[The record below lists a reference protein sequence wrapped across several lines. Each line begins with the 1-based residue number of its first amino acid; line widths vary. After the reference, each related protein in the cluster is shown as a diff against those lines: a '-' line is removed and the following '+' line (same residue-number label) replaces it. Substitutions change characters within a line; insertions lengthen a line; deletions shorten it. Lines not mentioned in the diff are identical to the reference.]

1 MIGSKGVQFPLTL
14 QMEIQFIKSPIGF
27 GLGYHIGELAT
38 INENQANELVEL
50 GFAVKIEQAVKV
62 EVKTI
67 KKAVK

>member
-1 MIGSKGVQFPLTL
+1 VNGSRAARYRPTL

-50 GFAVKIEQAVKV
+50 GFAVKIEKAVKV

>member
-1 MIGSKGVQFPLTL
+1 
-14 QMEIQFIKSPIGF
+14 MEIQFIKSPIGF

-50 GFAVKIEQAVKV
+50 GFAVKIEKAVKV

>member
-1 MIGSKGVQFPLTL
+1 
-14 QMEIQFIKSPIGF
+14 MEIQFIKSPIGF

-62 EVKTI
+62 EPKEI

>member
-1 MIGSKGVQFPLTL
+1 
-14 QMEIQFIKSPIGF
+14 MEIQFIKSPVGF
-27 GLGYHIGELAT
+27 GLGYHIGEIAS

-50 GFAVKIEQAVKV
+50 GFAVKIEKAVKV

>member
-1 MIGSKGVQFPLTL
+1 MEVGRLDTAPRFK
-14 QMEIQFIKSPIGF
+14 MEIQFIKSPIGF

>member
-1 MIGSKGVQFPLTL
+1 MEVRGFNSPSRFK
-14 QMEIQFIKSPIGF
+14 MEIQFIKSPIGF

-50 GFAVKIEQAVKV
+50 GFAVKIEKAVKV

>member
-1 MIGSKGVQFPLTL
+1 
-14 QMEIQFIKSPIGF
+14 MEIQFIKSPIGF

-50 GFAVKIEQAVKV
+50 GFAVKIEKAVKV
-62 EVKTI
+62 ETKTI

>member
-1 MIGSKGVQFPLTL
+1 
-14 QMEIQFIKSPIGF
+14 MEIQFIKSPIGF

>member
-1 MIGSKGVQFPLTL
+1 
-14 QMEIQFIKSPIGF
+14 MEIQFIKSPVGF
-27 GLGYHIGELAT
+27 GLGYHIGEITT

-50 GFAVKIEQAVKV
+50 GFAVKIEKAVKV

>member
-1 MIGSKGVQFPLTL
+1 
-14 QMEIQFIKSPIGF
+14 MEIQFIKSPVGF

-62 EVKTI
+62 EAKTI

>member
-1 MIGSKGVQFPLTL
+1 VIGSKGVQFPLTL
-14 QMEIQFIKSPIGF
+14 QMEIQFIKSPVGF
-27 GLGYHIGELAT
+27 GLGYHIGEITT

-50 GFAVKIEQAVKV
+50 GFAVKIEKAVKV

>member
-14 QMEIQFIKSPIGF
+14 QMEIQFIKSPVGF
-27 GLGYHIGELAT
+27 GLGYHIGEITT

-62 EVKTI
+62 ETKTI

>member
-1 MIGSKGVQFPLTL
+1 VNGSKGVQFPLTL

-50 GFAVKIEQAVKV
+50 GFAVKIEKAVKV

>member
-1 MIGSKGVQFPLTL
+1 
-14 QMEIQFIKSPIGF
+14 MEIQFIKSPIGF

-62 EVKTI
+62 ETKTI
-67 KKAVK
+67 KKSIKKSNYMGI

>member
-1 MIGSKGVQFPLTL
+1 VIGSKGVQFPLTL

>member
-1 MIGSKGVQFPLTL
+1 
-14 QMEIQFIKSPIGF
+14 MEIQFIKSPVGF
-27 GLGYHIGELAT
+27 GLGYHIGEITT

-62 EVKTI
+62 ETKTI

>member
-1 MIGSKGVQFPLTL
+1 
-14 QMEIQFIKSPIGF
+14 MEIQFIKSPVGF

-50 GFAVKIEQAVKV
+50 GFAVKIEKAVKV

>member
-1 MIGSKGVQFPLTL
+1 
-14 QMEIQFIKSPIGF
+14 MEIQFIKSPIGF

-50 GFAVKIEQAVKV
+50 GFAVKIEKAIKV
-62 EVKTI
+62 EAKTI

>member
-1 MIGSKGVQFPLTL
+1 
-14 QMEIQFIKSPIGF
+14 MEIQFIKSPVGF
-27 GLGYHIGELAT
+27 GLGYHIGEITT

-50 GFAVKIEQAVKV
+50 GFAVKIEKAIKV

>member
-1 MIGSKGVQFPLTL
+1 VIGSKGVQFPLTL

-27 GLGYHIGELAT
+27 GLGYHIGETAT

-50 GFAVKIEQAVKV
+50 GFAVKIEKAVKV